1 MKIFTAEQIRAWD
14 AFTIAQEPIAS
25 IELMERA
32 ADALV
37 NAECGVRSA
46 ESSPPHRE
54 GWGGYSIWAGTGNNG
69 GDGVAMARFL
79 RMMQQEVQLVI
90 CDFGTA
96 HTADFAE
103 QIKRLPGYDNPE
115 VIWLKPGDP
124 WPVPPADWLVV
135 DALFGSGLNRAPEG
149 EWARAIIFLN
159 QLPNLRLSID
169 IPSGMFADKS
179 SPGPCI
185 RADYTYTFQAPKL
198 AFLLPENAEFAGQW
212 EVLDIGLHPEYEAF
226 TYTPNHYVQPEL
238 IREMLYKR
246 PKFGHKGIFGHALLI
261 AGSRGKSGAAVL
273 AARATLRAGAGLLS
287 VHAPQCSEFIL
298 QTAVPEAMYSPDEH
312 AEIWTQIPELNR
324 YQAIGVGCGIG
335 TAHETAA
342 ALRRLLE
349 QVACPLVLDA
359 DALNLLAQNPAWWD
373 LVPPG
378 AILTP
383 HPKEFERL
391 FGASENDFERLERLR
406 RAAEAHQVC
415 IVLKGAHSACATPSG
430 TVFFNSSGNPGMAT
444 AGSGDVL
451 TGLLTGL
458 LAQGYSPEEAMVLG
472 VYLHGRAGD
481 LAAAEQGMSAL
492 IAGDIVDF
500 LGKAFL
506 EVDK

>member
-32 ADALV
+32 ANALV
-37 NAECGVRSA
+37 NAECGVRN
-46 ESSPPHRE
+46 PPRPSLAGRE
-54 GWGGYSIWAGTGNNG
+54 RGGWVIWAGTGNNG
-69 GDGVAMARFL
+69 GDGVAMARRL
-79 RMMQQEVQLVI
+79 RMMQQEVTLVI
-90 CDFGTA
+90 CDFGSR
-96 HTADFAE
+96 HSPDFTE
-103 QIKRLPGYDNPE
+103 QLRRLPGHGNPE

-124 WPVPPADWLVV
+124 WPIPPADWLVV
-135 DALFGSGLNRAPEG
+135 DALFGSGLNRPPEG
-149 EWARAIIFLN
+149 EWARAISFLN
-159 QLPNLRLSID
+159 QLPNPRLSVD

-185 RADYTYTFQAPKL
+185 RADYTYTFQSPKL
-198 AFLLPENAEFAGQW
+198 AFLLPENAEFVGKW
-212 EVLDIGLHPEYEAF
+212 EVLDIGLHPEYGAYTF
-226 TYTPNHYVQPEL
+226 TPNHYTTADL
-238 IREMLYKR
+238 IREMPHGR
-246 PKFGHKGIFGHALLI
+246 PKFGHKGTFGHALLL

-273 AARATLRAGAGLLS
+273 AARATLRAGAGLLT
-287 VHAPQCSEFIL
+287 VHAPQCSELIL
-298 QTAVPEAMYSPDEH
+298 QSAVPEAMYSPDAH
-312 AEIWTQIPELNR
+312 AEIWTQVPELHR

-335 TAHETAA
+335 TAPETAA
-342 ALRRLLE
+342 ALRDLLA

-359 DALNLLAQNPAWWD
+359 DALNLLAQNPEYWA

-378 AILTP
+378 TILTP

-391 FGASENDFERLERLR
+391 FGTSDNDFERLERLR
-406 RAAEAHQVC
+406 QAAETHQVC

-451 TGLLTGL
+451 TGVLTGL
-458 LAQGYSPEEAMVLG
+458 LAQGYSPEESMVLG

-481 LAAAEQGMSAL
+481 LAAAANSMSAL
-492 IAGDIVDF
+492 MASDLTEW

-506 EVDK
+506 EVE